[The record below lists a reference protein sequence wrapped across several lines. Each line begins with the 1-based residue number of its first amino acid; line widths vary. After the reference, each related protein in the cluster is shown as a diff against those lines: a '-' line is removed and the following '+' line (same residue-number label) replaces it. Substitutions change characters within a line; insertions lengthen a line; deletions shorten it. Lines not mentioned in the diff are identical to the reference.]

1 VAGGQACERASALIR
16 RADCS
21 TMSAVL
27 SSSLRTKGLFP
38 MKIPVR
44 LLSALLLLPGLIT
57 ARTPD
62 VRHFSI
68 R

>member
-1 VAGGQACERASALIR
+1 
-16 RADCS
+16 
-21 TMSAVL
+21 
-27 SSSLRTKGLFP
+27 
-38 MKIPVR
+38 MKIPVG